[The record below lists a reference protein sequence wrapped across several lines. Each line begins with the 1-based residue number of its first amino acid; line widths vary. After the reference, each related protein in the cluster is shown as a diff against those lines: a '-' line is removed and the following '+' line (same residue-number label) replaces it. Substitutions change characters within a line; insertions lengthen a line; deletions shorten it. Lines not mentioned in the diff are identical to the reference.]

1 LPPSCPG
8 MPGWSLL
15 WATTPLDEKCFPL
28 VCLYCYSRAWVL
40 VAVANGP
47 RLRSA
52 LLESQT
58 FPNIPNVRRVSWGLG
73 IGDGGA
79 TNVPLHGALALRV
92 TTHTKPGLGVPSVPW
107 GAVWCLRRP
116 SPLVFG
122 FQPPPWI
129 ELPPPSIPLGAR
141 GWERESR
148 AGTSLRVD
156 AVAAAAAAA
165 AARGGGDR
173 ASSSK
178 TEAAGRRCP
187 HHRQGEGSEAPGE
200 RPWRG
205 GGCIYSMTG
214 GGSPTPRRVLWTLA
228 GFEPRSGRGALTN
241 EPPPPPLHT
250 QRVPT
255 LTRCETQG
263 GWTRHVPLP
272 SCNFYRDQ

>member
-1 LPPSCPG
+1 MQGDAPSTMHPHLHGKFKRRNRGVYTLGKFCAPGVTQTRSTDQWAMPGGGGRSAGGGAVASGGTASPLPPSCPG

-122 FQPPPWI
+122 F
-129 ELPPPSIPLGAR
+129 
-141 GWERESR
+141 
-148 AGTSLRVD
+148 
-156 AVAAAAAAA
+156 
-165 AARGGGDR
+165 
-173 ASSSK
+173 
-178 TEAAGRRCP
+178 
-187 HHRQGEGSEAPGE
+187 
-200 RPWRG
+200 
-205 GGCIYSMTG
+205 
-214 GGSPTPRRVLWTLA
+214 
-228 GFEPRSGRGALTN
+228 
-241 EPPPPPLHT
+241 
-250 QRVPT
+250 
-255 LTRCETQG
+255 
-263 GWTRHVPLP
+263 
-272 SCNFYRDQ
+272 